1 MDHALGTI
9 MLHAMKN
16 DALEE
21 EGRFPDTEQ
30 DEECRRSKRL
40 AEQGLKLF
48 DQCEESSNGSHDSTV
63 QYDDCNIKGI
73 ECDEESSHNNNN
85 NNDDNEDESSDMEDF
100 ISDNDDV
107 NSERSS
113 MFSTQQQQL
122 DIQRRK
128 RKRILEDDSDDEEP
142 PKKITKATVTAVV
155 QQQPP
160 PLPPSVIRIPQVP
173 LLKSIISSQK
183 RDRHTTIDRYCM
195 PHLTTKQDADWLQRV
210 KDLSDYI
217 VERRRD
223 ISRNHNPGYIR
234 NINEDS
240 SLERWAIGQRK
251 KNLDKWK
258 VCILLKIGFVF

>member
-1 MDHALGTI
+1 MDHALETI
-9 MLHAMKN
+9 MQHAIEN

-30 DEECRRSKRL
+30 DGDFRRSRRL
-40 AEQGLKLF
+40 AEQRLKLF
-48 DQCEESSNGSHDSTV
+48 DRCEENSVSSQDSSV

-73 ECDEESSHNNNN
+73 ECEESPHNNNS

-155 QQQPP
+155 QQPPSPP
-160 PLPPSVIRIPQVP
+160 PVIRVPQVP

-183 RDRHTTIDRYCM
+183 RDRHTNIDRNCM

-210 KDLSDYI
+210 KNLSDYI

-223 ISRNHNPGYIR
+223 SRNNNPGYIR

-240 SLERWAIGQRK
+240 TLERWAINQRS
-251 KNLDKWK
+251 KNLDGWK
-258 VCILLKIGFVF
+258 VCILHQIGFVFEL

>member
-40 AEQGLKLF
+40 AKQGLKLF
-48 DQCEESSNGSHDSTV
+48 DQCEESSVESHDSTV

-73 ECDEESSHNNNN
+73 ECEESSHSNNN

-160 PLPPSVIRIPQVP
+160 PPPPPVIRVPQVP

-195 PHLTTKQDADWLQRV
+195 PHVTTKQDTDWLQRV

-223 ISRNHNPGYIR
+223 SRNHNPGYIR

-251 KNLDKWK
+251 KNLDRWK